1 MSSGLNLVL
10 PWARRSDI
18 YSCAGSLI
26 LKLTLGEAPPRIP
39 QMADVWVGAQAAAT
53 RIDGGPVDRVLK
65 HFSDGIQV
73 SHVHSA
79 AASLGKIG
87 RRALGFDAI
96 EESIGLSRTFQVDID
111 DDVRICDVVD
121 ALRQLG
127 NVEHVYPHYFCT
139 APMATATVPQP
150 SADLDRAWAIRD
162 LIRCSEAQAYEPG
175 DPVVV
180 IGLVDTGVMLDNTE
194 YRSRLRRGVDA
205 VELLPTDLP
214 PGSRLLG
221 TGDHFSHEPIDSV
234 GHGTACA
241 GILCAS
247 GQNVPPGLAG
257 DCSLLPNRVLGSVQL
272 PGKADP
278 VGVGAISDIDCGI
291 KITIDLGA
299 KIINLSL
306 GTPKRSLDS
315 GDPLP
320 HNDVIQYG
328 LTRGCIFIAAAGN
341 SGKEEEFSPAAL
353 KGVIAVSSTDALG
366 HASSF
371 STRGAHVT
379 ISAPGE
385 KVLST
390 GLHGYSTVTGTSFA
404 APFVTAAV
412 ALLVSRAEG
421 RAFALDADLARQ
433 ILCDSARAWPP
444 GEGKGMGAGVLDA
457 CAALQKLD
465 EVIDRAQT
473 EGEPKL

>member
-10 PWARRSDI
+10 PWARRSEI

-26 LKLTLGEAPPRIP
+26 LKLTLGETPRRIP
-39 QMADVWVGAQAAAT
+39 QMADVWVGAQSAASGV
-53 RIDGGPVDRVLK
+53 DGGPVDRVLK
-65 HFSDGIQV
+65 HFSNNIQV

-79 AASLGKIG
+79 AASLGKVG
-87 RRALGFDAI
+87 RRSFGFDAV
-96 EESIGLSRTFQVDID
+96 EEAIGLSRTLQVDID
-111 DDVRICDVVD
+111 DDVRVPDLVD

-139 APMATATVPQP
+139 APMATASAPQP
-150 SADLDRAWAIRD
+150 IAGLDRAWAIRD
-162 LIRCSEAQAYEPG
+162 LIQCSEAQAYEPG

-180 IGLVDTGVMLDNTE
+180 IGLVDTGVVLDNCE
-194 YRSRLRRGVDA
+194 YRTRLRRGVDA
-205 VELLPTDLP
+205 VELLPSDLP
-214 PGSRLLG
+214 PGTRLLG
-221 TGDHFSHEPIDSV
+221 STDHFSHEPIDSV

-241 GILCAS
+241 GIIGAIGES
-247 GQNVPPGLAG
+247 VPPGLAG
-257 DCSLLPNRVLGSVQL
+257 DCSILPNRVLGSVQL

-306 GTPKRSLDS
+306 GTPKRSLDM

-320 HNDVIQYG
+320 HSDVIQYG

-341 SGKEEEFSPAAL
+341 SGKDEEFSPAAL
-353 KGVIAVSSTDALG
+353 KRVIAVSSTDAFG
-366 HASSF
+366 RPSAF
-371 STRGAHVT
+371 STRGAHVA
-379 ISAPGE
+379 IAAPGE

-390 GLHGYSTVTGTSFA
+390 GLHGYSTVSGTSFA
-404 APFVTAAV
+404 SPFVAATV
-412 ALLVSRAEG
+412 ALLVSRAER
-421 RAFALDADLARQ
+421 RAFPLDADLTRQ
-433 ILCDSARAWPP
+433 ILCDSAQPWPK
-444 GEGKGMGAGVLDA
+444 GEGQGMGAGILDA
-457 CAALQKLD
+457 YAALRNLD

-473 EGEPKL
+473 DGEGKP